1 VSVVEFRK
9 VTYNASGKIIL
20 DNISFSV
27 SEGNFVG
34 IVGQNGSGKT
44 TLVRTMLGLLKQAEG
59 EVKLFGEIPEQFRDW
74 RKVGY
79 IPQKVFAGDSKFPLT
94 AFEAVSLGLLSG
106 KKNPK
111 TILAVDRDKVRAT
124 LHALDITSI
133 GDKLVGNL
141 SGGQQQRVML
151 ARALVNDPE
160 LLVLD
165 EPTAALD
172 VAAGEAFMKLIRDLN
187 EIRKVTVILV
197 THDIA
202 NIGKY
207 ADKMLY
213 IDKKMVFYGTFGDFC
228 ISPDAALYFGKY
240 AQHIICHRHDHER
253 AAGEGHNA

>member
-1 VSVVEFRK
+1 MSVVEFKK
-9 VTYNASGKIIL
+9 VTYIASGKAVL
-20 DNISFSV
+20 DNISFTV
-27 SEGNFVG
+27 SQGNFVG

-44 TLVRTMLGLLKQAEG
+44 TLIKTLLGLLEKSSG
-59 EVKLFGEIPEQFRDW
+59 EVKLFGENPARFRDW
-74 RKVGY
+74 KKVGY
-79 IPQKVFAGDSKFPLT
+79 IPQKVMTGENRFPLT
-94 AFEAVSLGLLSG
+94 ASEAVGLGLLSG
-106 KKNPK
+106 MKSPK
-111 TILAVDRDKVRAT
+111 SIDSADRAKVKAT
-124 LHALDITSI
+124 LETLNITGI
-133 GDKLVGNL
+133 ADKLVGSL

-172 VAAGEAFMKLIRDLN
+172 VSAGEAFMKLIRDLN
-187 EIRKVTVILV
+187 EMRKVTVLLV

-213 IDKKMVFYGTFGDFC
+213 IDNKMVFFGTFGDFC
-228 ISPDAALYFGKY
+228 VSPDAALYFGKY

-253 AAGEGHNA
+253 AEGVARDV

>member
-1 VSVVEFRK
+1 MSVVDFRK
-9 VTYNASGKIIL
+9 VTYIVSGKAVL
-20 DNISFSV
+20 DKISFSV
-27 SEGNFVG
+27 SGGNFVG

-44 TLVRTMLGLLKQAEG
+44 TLIKTLLGLLEQSSG
-59 EVKLFGEIPEQFRDW
+59 EVKLFGEEPARFKDW
-74 RKVGY
+74 KKIGY
-79 IPQKVFAGDSKFPLT
+79 IPQKVITGENRFPLT
-94 AFEAVSLGLLSG
+94 VSEAVGLGLLSG
-106 KKNPK
+106 MKSPK
-111 TILAVDRDKVRAT
+111 TIGAADRAKVKET
-124 LHALDITSI
+124 LKALDITGI
-133 GDKLVGNL
+133 ADKLVGAL

-172 VAAGEAFMKLIRDLN
+172 VAAGEAFMKLIRELN
-187 EIRKVTVILV
+187 EVRKVTVLLV

-213 IDKKMVFYGTFGDFC
+213 IDNKMVFYGTFGDFC

-253 AAGEGHNA
+253 AEGEAHNA

>member
-1 VSVVEFRK
+1 MSVVDFKK
-9 VTYNASGKIIL
+9 VTYIASGKAVL
-20 DNISFSV
+20 DNISFTV

-44 TLVRTMLGLLKQAEG
+44 TLIKTLLGLFKQASG
-59 EVKLFGEIPEQFRDW
+59 EVKLFGVDPVRFKDW

-79 IPQKVFAGDSKFPLT
+79 IPQKVITGDNRFPLT
-94 AFEAVSLGLLSG
+94 VSEAVGLGLLSG
-106 KKNPK
+106 MKNPK
-111 TILAVDRDKVRAT
+111 TLNSAGRAKVLAT
-124 LHALDITSI
+124 LKALDITEI
-133 GDKLVGNL
+133 AEKLVGRL

-172 VAAGEAFMKLIRDLN
+172 VSAGEAFMKLIRDLN
-187 EIRKVTVILV
+187 EKRKVTVLLV

-213 IDKKMVFYGTFGDFC
+213 IDNKMVFYGTFGDFC

-240 AQHIICHRHDHER
+240 AQHIICHRHDHEK
-253 AAGEGHNA
+253 AEGVTRGA

>member
-1 VSVVEFRK
+1 MSVVEFKK
-9 VTYNASGKIIL
+9 VNYGASGKLIL

-44 TLVRTMLGLLKQAEG
+44 TLVRTLLGLLRQSAG
-59 EVKLFGEIPEQFRDW
+59 EVKLFGEAPEHFKDW

-79 IPQKVFAGDSKFPLT
+79 IPQKVIAGDSKFPLT

-106 KKNPK
+106 KSNPK
-111 TILAVDRDKVRAT
+111 TMGGADRAKVSVT
-124 LHALDITSI
+124 LKALDITGI
-133 GDKLVGNL
+133 GDKLVGSL

-187 EIRKVTVILV
+187 EIRKVTVLLV

-213 IDKKMVFYGTFGDFC
+213 IDNKMVFYGTFGDFC

-253 AAGEGHNA
+253 AAGEVKNA

>member
-1 VSVVEFRK
+1 MNVVEFSK
-9 VTYNASGKIIL
+9 VSYGASGKMIL

-27 SEGNFVG
+27 TQGSFVG

-44 TLVRTMLGLLKQAEG
+44 TLVRTLLGLLKQSSG
-59 EVKLFGEIPEQFRDW
+59 EVKLFGKVPGLFRDW

-79 IPQKVFAGDSKFPLT
+79 IPQKVISGENKFPLT

-106 KKNPK
+106 KSNPK
-111 TILAVDRDKVRAT
+111 TIGAADRDKVGIT
-124 LHALDITSI
+124 LQALDITGI
-133 GDKLVGNL
+133 ADKLVGNL

-172 VAAGEAFMKLIRDLN
+172 VGAGEAFLKLIRDLN
-187 EIRKVTVILV
+187 EIRKVTVLLV

-213 IDKKMVFYGTFGDFC
+213 VDNKMVFYGTFGDFC
-228 ISPDAALYFGKY
+228 VSPDAALYFGKY

-253 AAGEGHNA
+253 AAGEINNV

>member
-1 VSVVEFRK
+1 VSVVDFKK
-9 VTYNASGKIIL
+9 VTYIASGKAVL
-20 DNISFSV
+20 DNISFTV

-44 TLVRTMLGLLKQAEG
+44 TLIKTLLGLFKQASG
-59 EVKLFGEIPEQFRDW
+59 EVKLFGVDPVRFKDW

-79 IPQKVFAGDSKFPLT
+79 IPQKVITGDNRFPLT
-94 AFEAVSLGLLSG
+94 VSEAVGLGLLSG
-106 KKNPK
+106 MKNPK
-111 TILAVDRDKVRAT
+111 TLNSAGRAKVLAT
-124 LHALDITSI
+124 LKALDITEI
-133 GDKLVGNL
+133 AEKLVGRL

-172 VAAGEAFMKLIRDLN
+172 VSAGEAFMKLIRDLN
-187 EIRKVTVILV
+187 EKRKVTVLLV

-213 IDKKMVFYGTFGDFC
+213 IDNKMVFYGTFGDFC

-240 AQHIICHRHDHER
+240 AQHIICHRHDHEK
-253 AAGEGHNA
+253 AEGVTRGA